1 LNFIGIKKVCFR
13 THKYIIGI
21 LSSIKINTALYLW
34 ETMFMHKQQI
44 PEYQEKIIENI
55 RLVIK
60 NYRMNEGL
68 TQSKFSKLAG
78 KHVNSLQRFERGS
91 LKNIKLLTL
100 LNFVDA
106 TSMTLSEFF
115 QSIE

>member
-1 LNFIGIKKVCFR
+1 
-13 THKYIIGI
+13 
-21 LSSIKINTALYLW
+21 
-34 ETMFMHKQQI
+34 MFMHKQQI
-44 PEYQEKIIENI
+44 PEYQQKRIEVI
-55 RLVIK
+55 RYLLR
-60 NYRMNEGL
+60 NCRLNDRL
-68 TQSKFSKLAG
+68 TQSEFSKLADV
-78 KHVNSLQRFERGS
+78 HINSLQRFETGS